1 MSEGEEIFLKLLRQC
16 RQGMGNIMLKELAV
30 IGKDILRD
38 GSMSL
43 LPIFKAAKAYQCILL
58 TPLPRYL
65 YGPVL

>member
-1 MSEGEEIFLKLLRQC
+1 
-16 RQGMGNIMLKELAV
+16 MLKELAV
-30 IGKDILRD
+30 IGKDTLRD